1 MIVTPV
7 ATTLDE
13 KAAPLLMRVG
23 QIVARYGLVV
33 VLAWIGFGKYVKMEA
48 RVLIE
53 HSPLMSWIYDYLSV
67 TAVARGLGTME
78 IVAALLIALRPV
90 WPRASAAGSAL
101 AVVLFLGT
109 LSFLFTTPGVVATHA
124 AGLPVLSAQP
134 GQFLL
139 KDLVLIG
146 VAIWTLGDSLR
157 GAVPSPPLPS
167 PPERTCW
174 AAPVGSFTARA
185 DDSCEPGGRGCTTP
199 SRSVIVAW
207 QVRARARGGVAIRT
221 PEGNTGL
228 TFRLCA
234 PGEPRY

>member
-7 ATTLDE
+7 AATLDE

-157 GAVPSPPLPS
+157 GAVPSRVLG
-167 PPERTCW
+167 
-174 AAPVGSFTARA
+174 ALA
-185 DDSCEPGGRGCTTP
+185 
-199 SRSVIVAW
+199 
-207 QVRARARGGVAIRT
+207 
-221 PEGNTGL
+221 L
-228 TFRLCA
+228 
-234 PGEPRY
+234 